1 MQYEVHPTDQTRDID
16 PKLNGSFKMSTPI
29 TKNYAKKE
37 PDFSRTCGFRG
48 CFRESLNFC
57 FRPSK
62 VTINDLDFRQN
73 APKVEKPQKR
83 PFLSPVS

>member
-29 TKNYAKKE
+29 TVNYVKKE

-48 CFRESLNFC
+48 CFRESLNFP
-57 FRPSK
+57 FKLSNIP
-62 VTINDLDFRQN
+62 NPWLDFRQN
-73 APKVEKPQKR
+73 PLKVEKW
-83 PFLSPVS
+83 PFLA